1 MKKILYLCLLAAIF
15 TACGNSKSSNEE
27 YLSIDEFKS
36 YQHVMDSVSNVS
48 ESYSVPVF
56 MGIKMG
62 QPEKSVV
69 DALFTLEREKK
80 ISYDGKVF
88 YFVHNFKGI
97 DYRIE
102 IDYDCGT
109 HDALHALTFKGVNP
123 LAAPFEIKMALN
135 DYFKDELLGAKRSA
149 DEDSYKDAVKYEK
162 SLLRYLRGKRFSFL
176 DIKLFNS
183 YLNTPNESGIEELV
197 FDFEG
202 K

>member
-1 MKKILYLCLLAAIF
+1 MKKYLYVFLMAFCV
-15 TACGNSKSSNEE
+15 ACTSSNNSEKE
-27 YLSIDEFKS
+27 YLSVDELNA
-36 YQHVMDSVSNVS
+36 YQHLMDSISNIG
-48 ESYSVPVF
+48 ESYTEPVF

-62 QPEKSVV
+62 QPEKTVV

-80 ISYDGKVF
+80 ISYDGKKF
-88 YFVHNFKGI
+88 YFVHNFKGV

-162 SLLRYLRGKRFSFL
+162 SLLRYLRGKRFSFI

>member
-1 MKKILYLCLLAAIF
+1 MKKYLYVFLMAFCV
-15 TACGNSKSSNEE
+15 ACTSSNNSEKE
-27 YLSIDEFKS
+27 YLSVDELNA
-36 YQHVMDSVSNVS
+36 YQHLMDSISNIG
-48 ESYSVPVF
+48 EFYTEPVF

-62 QPEKSVV
+62 QPEKTVV

-80 ISYDGKVF
+80 ISYDGKKF
-88 YFVHNFKGI
+88 YFVHNFKGV

-109 HDALHALTFKGVNP
+109 HDALHSLTFKGINP

-197 FDFEG
+197 FDCEG

>member
-1 MKKILYLCLLAAIF
+1 MKKYLYVFLMAFCV
-15 TACGNSKSSNEE
+15 ACTSSNNSEKE
-27 YLSIDEFKS
+27 YLSVDELNA
-36 YQHVMDSVSNVS
+36 YQHLMDSISNIG
-48 ESYSVPVF
+48 ESYTEPVF

-62 QPEKSVV
+62 QPEKTVV

-80 ISYDGKVF
+80 ISYDGKKF
-88 YFVHNFKGI
+88 YFVHNFKGV

-109 HDALHALTFKGVNP
+109 HDALHSLTFKGVNP

-162 SLLRYLRGKRFSFL
+162 SLLRYLRGKRFLFL

>member
-1 MKKILYLCLLAAIF
+1 MKKYLYVVLMVFCV
-15 TACGNSKSSNEE
+15 ACTSSNNSEKE
-27 YLSIDEFKS
+27 YLSVDELNAYK
-36 YQHVMDSVSNVS
+36 HLMDSISNIG
-48 ESYSVPVF
+48 ESYTEPVF

-62 QPEKSVV
+62 QPEKTVV

-80 ISYDGKVF
+80 ISYDGKKF
-88 YFVHNFKGI
+88 YFVHNFKGV

>member
-1 MKKILYLCLLAAIF
+1 MKKYLYVFLMAFCV
-15 TACGNSKSSNEE
+15 ACTSSNNSEKE
-27 YLSIDEFKS
+27 YLSVDDLNA
-36 YQHVMDSVSNVS
+36 YQHLMDSISNIG
-48 ESYSVPVF
+48 ESYTEPVF

-62 QPEKSVV
+62 QPEKTVV

-80 ISYDGKVF
+80 ISYDGKKF
-88 YFVHNFKGI
+88 YFVHNFKGV

-149 DEDSYKDAVKYEK
+149 DEDSYKYAVKYEK

-197 FDFEG
+197 FDF
-202 K
+202 

>member
-1 MKKILYLCLLAAIF
+1 MKKYLYVFLMAFCV
-15 TACGNSKSSNEE
+15 ACTSSNNSEKE
-27 YLSIDEFKS
+27 YLSVDELNA
-36 YQHVMDSVSNVS
+36 YQHLMDSISNIG
-48 ESYSVPVF
+48 ESYTEPVF

-62 QPEKSVV
+62 QPEKTVV

-80 ISYDGKVF
+80 ISYDGKKF
-88 YFVHNFKGI
+88 YFVHNFKGV

>member
-1 MKKILYLCLLAAIF
+1 MKKYLYVFLIAFCV
-15 TACGNSKSSNEE
+15 ACTSSNNSEKE
-27 YLSIDEFKS
+27 YLSVDELNA
-36 YQHVMDSVSNVS
+36 YQHLMDSISNIG
-48 ESYSVPVF
+48 EFYTEPVF

-62 QPEKSVV
+62 QPEKTVV

>member
-1 MKKILYLCLLAAIF
+1 MKKYLYVFLMAFCV
-15 TACGNSKSSNEE
+15 ACTSSNNSEKE
-27 YLSIDEFKS
+27 YLSVDDLNA
-36 YQHVMDSVSNVS
+36 YQHLMDSISNIG
-48 ESYSVPVF
+48 ESYTEPVF

-62 QPEKSVV
+62 QPEKTVV

-80 ISYDGKVF
+80 ISYDGKKF
-88 YFVHNFKGI
+88 YFVHNFKGV

-197 FDFEG
+197 FDF
-202 K
+202 

>member
-1 MKKILYLCLLAAIF
+1 MKKYLYVFLMVFCV
-15 TACGNSKSSNEE
+15 ACTSSNNSEKE
-27 YLSIDEFKS
+27 YLSVDELNA
-36 YQHVMDSVSNVS
+36 YQHLMDSISNIG
-48 ESYSVPVF
+48 ESYTEPVF

-62 QPEKSVV
+62 QPEKTVV

-80 ISYDGKVF
+80 ISYDGKKF
-88 YFVHNFKGI
+88 YFVHNFKGV

>member
-1 MKKILYLCLLAAIF
+1 MKKYLYVFLMAFCV
-15 TACGNSKSSNEE
+15 ACTSSNNSEKE
-27 YLSIDEFKS
+27 YLSVDDLNA
-36 YQHVMDSVSNVS
+36 YQHLMDSISNIG
-48 ESYSVPVF
+48 ESYTEPVF

-62 QPEKSVV
+62 QPEKTVV

-80 ISYDGKVF
+80 ISYDGKKF
-88 YFVHNFKGI
+88 YFVHNFKGV

-109 HDALHALTFKGVNP
+109 HDALHSLTFKGINP

>member
-1 MKKILYLCLLAAIF
+1 MKKYLYVFLMAFCV
-15 TACGNSKSSNEE
+15 ACTSSNNSEKE
-27 YLSIDEFKS
+27 YLSVDDLNA
-36 YQHVMDSVSNVS
+36 YQHLMDSISNIG
-48 ESYSVPVF
+48 ESYTEPVF

-62 QPEKSVV
+62 QPEKTVV

-80 ISYDGKVF
+80 ISYDGKKF
-88 YFVHNFKGI
+88 YFVHNFKGV

-123 LAAPFEIKMALN
+123 LVAPFEIKMALN

>member
-1 MKKILYLCLLAAIF
+1 MKKYLYVFLMAFCV
-15 TACGNSKSSNEE
+15 ACTSSNNSEKE
-27 YLSIDEFKS
+27 YLSVDDLNA
-36 YQHVMDSVSNVS
+36 YQHLMDSISNIG
-48 ESYSVPVF
+48 ESYTEPVF

-62 QPEKSVV
+62 QPEKTVV

-80 ISYDGKVF
+80 ISYDGKKF
-88 YFVHNFKGI
+88 YFVHNFKGV

-123 LAAPFEIKMALN
+123 LVAPFEIKMALN

-197 FDFEG
+197 FDF
-202 K
+202 

>member
-1 MKKILYLCLLAAIF
+1 MKKYLYVFLIAFCV
-15 TACGNSKSSNEE
+15 ACTSSNNSEKE
-27 YLSIDEFKS
+27 YLSVDELNA
-36 YQHVMDSVSNVS
+36 YQHLMDSISNIG
-48 ESYSVPVF
+48 EFYTEPVF

-62 QPEKSVV
+62 QPEKTVV

-88 YFVHNFKGI
+88 YFVHSFKGI

-102 IDYDCGT
+102 IDYDC
-109 HDALHALTFKGVNP
+109 DALHALTFKGVNP